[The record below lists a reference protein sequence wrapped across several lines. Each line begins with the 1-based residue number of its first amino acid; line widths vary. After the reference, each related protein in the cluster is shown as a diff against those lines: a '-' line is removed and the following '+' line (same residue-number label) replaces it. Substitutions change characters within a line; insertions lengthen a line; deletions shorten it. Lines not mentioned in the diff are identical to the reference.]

1 MNTFENTGLHTGI
14 LKAVQELGFEN
25 PTPIQ
30 AKSIP
35 HLLTS
40 DQDLLA
46 FAQTGT
52 GKTAAFGLPAIHLTD
67 IEDRSTQTLV
77 LCPTRELCMQIVK
90 DITNYAK
97 YSPGLGVVAV
107 YGGAS
112 MDTQIK
118 ALKKGAQIVVA
129 TPGRAK
135 DLISRKKL
143 LLGKVVRV
151 VLDEADE
158 MLSMGFKEDLN
169 EILSET
175 PDSKQ
180 TLLFSATMS
189 KEVIAITKKYMNNPV
204 EIAATQKNTAAENVK
219 HMYYMVQAKD
229 RYEALKRVADM
240 NPKIYGIVFCR
251 TRRETK
257 EIASKFMQDGYNAD
271 ALHGELSQAQR
282 DEVMGRFRKG
292 QLQLLIATDVAA
304 RGLDVTELTHIIN
317 FNLPDDAEIYIHRSG
332 RTGRAGKSG
341 TSISIVH
348 TRESG
353 KIRDIE
359 RKFGIKF
366 SKEVVPSGI
375 DICKKQLYS
384 LIDKIEKAEVN
395 EAQIEPF
402 LEVIYKKLEWL
413 SREELIKHFV
423 SAEFNRFLSYYK
435 NARDLNVAERS
446 SRERGRNDGKTRD
459 DRGGRSR
466 REDGRLKTEK
476 RRESFTR
483 LYINAGTKNKLSPTL
498 LIGLI
503 NDAIGSGSADI
514 GKIDIMRN
522 FSFFEVENKMHDKVI
537 KSLNGKDFDGE
548 PILIEVSQ
556 SSPQETSFKKK
567 KHSKSKDYGGHRRD
581 GRRSGRDVR
590 SSGGGD
596 RRSKG
601 GGDRR
606 SKGGGDRRSKGG
618 DSRKKRKSRD

>member
-143 LLGKVVRV
+143 LLGKVARV

-229 RYEALKRVADM
+229 RYEALKRVSDM

-282 DEVMGRFRKG
+282 DEVMSRFRKG

-359 RKFGIKF
+359 RKFGIRF

-446 SRERGRNDGKTRD
+446 SREKDNKERGRNDGRTRD

-522 FSFFEVENKMHDKVI
+522 FSFFEVENKMYDKVI
-537 KSLNGKDFDGE
+537 KSLNGKDLDGE

-556 SSPQETSFKKK
+556 NSPQETSFEKKK
-567 KHSKSKDYGGHRRD
+567 SSKSKDYGGHRRD

-601 GGDRR
+601 G
-606 SKGGGDRRSKGG
+606 

>member
-1 MNTFENTGLHTGI
+1 MNTFENTGLSAGI
-14 LKAVQELGFEN
+14 LKAVQELGFEK

-30 AKSIP
+30 EKTIP

-40 DQDLLA
+40 DQDILA

-52 GKTAAFGLPAIHLTD
+52 GKTAAFGLPAIHLTN

-97 YSPGLGVVAV
+97 YSPGLSVVAI

-135 DLISRKKL
+135 DLIKRKKL
-143 LLGKVVRV
+143 LLGKVARV

-175 PDSKQ
+175 PDTKQ

-189 KEVIAITKKYMNNPV
+189 KEVITITKKYMSNPI
-204 EIAATQKNTAAENVK
+204 EIAASRKNTAAENVR
-219 HMYYMVQAKD
+219 HIYYMVQAKD
-229 RYEALKRVADM
+229 RYEVLKRVADM

-257 EIASKFMQDGYNAD
+257 EIANKFMQDGYNAD

-317 FNLPDDAEIYIHRSG
+317 FNLPDDPEIYIHRSG

-359 RKFGIKF
+359 RKFEIKF
-366 SKEVVPSGI
+366 SKEAVPSGI

-384 LIDKIEKAEVN
+384 LIDKIEKVEVN

-402 LEVIYKKLEWL
+402 LEAIYKKLEWL

-435 NARDLNVAERS
+435 NARDLNVAERP
-446 SRERGRNDGKTRD
+446 SRERDTKERRGRKDGRTRD
-459 DRGGRSR
+459 DRSGRSR
-466 REDGRLKTEK
+466 RDDGRLKEEK
-476 RRESFTR
+476 RKGSFTR

-498 LIGLI
+498 LIGMI
-503 NDAIGSGSADI
+503 NDSIGSGSADI

-522 FSFFEVENKMHDKVI
+522 FSFFEVENKMYEKVI
-537 KSLNGKDFDGE
+537 KSLNGKDLDGE
-548 PILIEVSQ
+548 PMLIEVSQ
-556 SSPQETSFKKK
+556 DKPQEASFEKKK
-567 KHSKSKDYGGHRRD
+567 SAKPKNYGGDRRD
-581 GRRSGRDVR
+581 GRRSGRDR
-590 SSGGGD
+590 HSSGGGD

-601 GGDRR
+601 SDG
-606 SKGGGDRRSKGG
+606 
-618 DSRKKRKSRD
+618 RKKRRSRD